1 MHMHISFAR
10 IFQGTNDNA
19 HCNTYPRWQLLRR
32 LRIFFLTDFLVSMST
47 SMRVTGW
54 VASIMVITLLT
65 IVPQ

>member
-1 MHMHISFAR
+1 MHIRFAL
-10 IFQGTNDNA
+10 IAQGTNDNS
-19 HCNTYPRWQLLRR
+19 HCCTYPRWQLLRR